1 MFRSI
6 LQTLSAKL
14 IIALLQVGLLFITT
28 RLMGAT
34 LKGEISLIILN
45 LSIIAIL
52 GGTFGGPALG
62 YLVPRFKL
70 KNLLVINYIWSTI
83 TALVVTG
90 IFMFLPSLED
100 VHLLFFLV
108 LAVTEGIFSTNTIM
122 LVGGRQLG
130 RFNMAAL
137 CKTFLTV
144 IILVGWYFA
153 GYELTTAAFMWAYL
167 AGLVC
172 GLLIAAFGFRHI
184 TSTLPQS
191 ASWREAVQAG
201 FKYGLVVQICNL
213 AQMLNYRLSFL
224 LLELFVAA
232 PFSLVRIGIYSAVL
246 QVGES
251 VLQFSRSVSIVQY
264 AEVSNLSS
272 EEAGLRISL
281 VLAKLNY
288 VVTTVG
294 MVVLILI
301 PTDYYTAFLGND
313 FIEVREHL
321 YYLSIGVI
329 SLSISGALSHY
340 FSGIGLHRINMKTAL
355 LGLVLTIVLGVPGI
369 YYFGTIGAAAV
380 ATVVYLF
387 QTIYQFQQLKQKMDV
402 QWSALLITHSDVQMG
417 RKIFGRIFGG
427 KGA

>member
-1 MFRSI
+1 
-6 LQTLSAKL
+6 
-14 IIALLQVGLLFITT
+14 
-28 RLMGAT
+28 
-34 LKGEISLIILN
+34 
-45 LSIIAIL
+45 
-52 GGTFGGPALG
+52 
-62 YLVPRFKL
+62 
-70 KNLLVINYIWSTI
+70 
-83 TALVVTG
+83 
-90 IFMFLPSLED
+90 
-100 VHLLFFLV
+100 
-108 LAVTEGIFSTNTIM
+108 
-122 LVGGRQLG
+122 
-130 RFNMAAL
+130 
-137 CKTFLTV
+137 
-144 IILVGWYFA
+144 
-153 GYELTTAAFMWAYL
+153 
-167 AGLVC
+167 
-172 GLLIAAFGFRHI
+172 
-184 TSTLPQS
+184 
-191 ASWREAVQAG
+191 
-201 FKYGLVVQICNL
+201 
-213 AQMLNYRLSFL
+213 MLNYRLSFL

-232 PFSLVRIGIYSAVL
+232 PFSLIRIGIYSAVL

-272 EEAGLRISL
+272 EEDGLRIAL

-288 VVTTVG
+288 MVTTVG

-313 FIEVREHL
+313 FIEVREYL

-340 FSGIGLHRINMKTAL
+340 FSGIGLHRIMKTAL

-402 QWSALLITHSDVQMG
+402 QWSALLITRSDVQMG

-427 KGA
+427 KGV